1 MYIGEGNERKGA
13 KHRQDAKKKDPVF
26 SLCPLAFRGAFAF

>member
-13 KHRQDAKKKDPVF
+13 KHRQDAKKKDRVF
-26 SLCPLAFRGAFAF
+26 SLCALAFPGVFAF